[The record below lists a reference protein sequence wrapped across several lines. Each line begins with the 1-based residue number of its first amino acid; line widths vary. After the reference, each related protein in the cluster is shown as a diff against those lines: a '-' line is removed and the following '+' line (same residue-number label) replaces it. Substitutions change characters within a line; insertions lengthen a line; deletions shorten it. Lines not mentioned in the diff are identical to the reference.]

1 MAEPPYLKRGE
12 LGIVPHAMGGLK
24 APPQRKSNSSVTSLR
39 IFFILPDILKKSK
52 YQFQLKS
59 LCREEDASNMILDS
73 VVHWE
78 QTKKDTRRKGWEK
91 EAKKQR
97 EMGEG
102 EARESGRGRKKKKE
116 EREE

>member
-1 MAEPPYLKRGE
+1 
-12 LGIVPHAMGGLK
+12 MGGLK
-24 APPQRKSNSSVTSLR
+24 APPPKKIEQQCDIIEN
-39 IFFILPDILKKSK
+39 FFILPDILKKSK